1 MPGGKAPRPGL
12 ICRSARPCES
22 ACAEST
28 APSTL
33 RLASV
38 VEIPWSRIDC
48 AAEGRGA
55 FRIGQRLFPLPLTW
69 RWRSAWRRAD
79 MESAPT
85 ADRKPRH
92 RRTPVPAGAAP
103 SEAEGA
109 EREAGVNAILHPV
122 CPLHGLCGPRVFRP
136 PENGAGTAGPSIS
149 AAPLRTTT
157 VFAGACAGRARS
169 GTRRL
174 FFWTVHGP
182 FSFRQ
187 DEKKMG
193 GAVPRELPGS
203 PPADRCPLP
212 TRREDPSKGAC
223 LIWN

>member
-69 RWRSAWRRAD
+69 CWRSARRRAD

-103 SEAEGA
+103 GAAEGA
-109 EREAGVNAILHPV
+109 EREAGDNAILHPV
-122 CPLHGLCGPRVFRP
+122 CPPQSLCGAGALRS
-136 PENGAGTAGPSIS
+136 PENGAGTAGPSTP
-149 AAPLRTTT
+149 AAPLRTTP
-157 VFAGACAGRARS
+157 VFAGPCADGARFGTKRFLFHRS
-169 GTRRL
+169 GGDFSLTRQRK
-174 FFWTVHGP
+174 VGP
-182 FSFRQ
+182 ES
-187 DEKKMG
+187 
-193 GAVPRELPGS
+193 PGTS
-203 PPADRCPLP
+203 RYPLP
-212 TRREDPSKGAC
+212 VRNPFKKERIHHGTE
-223 LIWN
+223 I

>member
-12 ICRSARPCES
+12 ICRSAGPCES

-69 RWRSAWRRAD
+69 CWRSARRRAD

-103 SEAEGA
+103 GAAEGA
-109 EREAGVNAILHPV
+109 EREAGDKCDFA
-122 CPLHGLCGPRVFRP
+122 PRLPAAVVMR
-136 PENGAGTAGPSIS
+136 GRGPSI
-149 AAPLRTTT
+149 
-157 VFAGACAGRARS
+157 AGERRRDGRAIDA
-169 GTRRL
+169 RR
-174 FFWTVHGP
+174 TASH
-182 FSFRQ
+182 
-187 DEKKMG
+187 D
-193 GAVPRELPGS
+193 PRICRTL
-203 PPADRCPLP
+203 
-212 TRREDPSKGAC
+212 RRRRKV
-223 LIWN
+223 WH